1 MNTGS
6 SIQTA
11 MVLDELPAEVL
22 TEIEDNQESLET
34 IRTALKKPDVNL
46 AGYFTNITDPEEQ
59 VDFTAKHI
67 LAFFKQRRER
77 KKTQA

>member
-22 TEIEDNQESLET
+22 KEIENNQESLET
-34 IRTALKKPDVNL
+34 IKTALKKPGVKL
-46 AGYFTNITDPEEQ
+46 AGYFNKITDPEEQ
-59 VDFTAKHI
+59 VDFTAEHI

-77 KKTQA
+77 KKAEA